1 MRFANVRRWRRAAVV
16 VILGAVVAI
25 VGASLRLFVWPAT
38 DPPGRVDAIVALATS
53 IPRRDKALAL
63 ARAGYSRVVV
73 VSTTVPHEVPC
84 PQPEPGI
91 DILCFR
97 PDPLTTQGE
106 ARYVG
111 HLAAERNWRRI
122 MIVPTTTQATR
133 ARLLFERCYTG
144 QLLVVPARDLKSV
157 LYGVAYEWG
166 ALAKAIFLRQGC

>member
-1 MRFANVRRWRRAAVV
+1 M
-16 VILGAVVAI
+16 
-25 VGASLRLFVWPAT
+25 
-38 DPPGRVDAIVALATS
+38 
-53 IPRRDKALAL
+53 
-63 ARAGYSRVVV
+63 
-73 VSTTVPHEVPC
+73 
-84 PQPEPGI
+84 
-91 DILCFR
+91 
-97 PDPLTTQGE
+97 
-106 ARYVG
+106 G